1 MPVLND
7 IDVRGKCVFLRV
19 DFNVP
24 FDKGGAI
31 SDDSRIKAALPTIKY
46 LLDRGARVIA
56 ASHLGRPK
64 GRFDPLFSLKPVAE
78 RLAELIPQKVI
89 MAPDVIGARVDELK
103 DGLDPGQLLLLENLR
118 FYAEEKSNDED
129 FARKLADG
137 IDVYINDAFGVCHR
151 AHASVVAVTRFVP
164 RAGAGFLIEK
174 ELEYLD
180 QAVHNPKKPYCA
192 ILGGAKVSDKIPVI
206 TNLIPKADSILIGG
220 AMAYT
225 FFAAQGLG
233 VGRSRVE
240 TEQLEL
246 ALSLIKEAERQGTA
260 FELPLDHIAAA
271 AIDAEAPEQTVNG
284 LPIPD
289 ELMGLDIG
297 LRTISRFAG
306 IIAQARTIFWNG
318 PMGVFEIDKF
328 AHGTMEIAKAVAR
341 SKAVSIIG
349 GGDSVAAV
357 TKSGIAEQISHI
369 STGGGASLEYIAN
382 ETLPGLEALREK
394 QHGTH
399 K

>member
-1 MPVLND
+1 MPILEEIN
-7 IDVRGKCVFLRV
+7 VREKSVFLRV

-24 FDKGGAI
+24 LDENGAI
-31 SDDSRIKAALPTIKY
+31 RDDSRIKAALPTLR
-46 LLDRGARVIA
+46 LLLEKGARVIV

-64 GRFDPLFSLKPVAE
+64 GRFDPKLSLKPVAK

-89 MAPDVIGARVDELK
+89 MAPDVVGPAVDELK
-103 DGLDPGQLLLLENLR
+103 NRLASGQVLLLENLR
-118 FYAEEKSNDED
+118 YYAEEKSNDAE
-129 FARKLADG
+129 FARRLAAG

-151 AHASVVAVTRFVP
+151 AHASVVAVTGFVP
-164 RAGAGFLIEK
+164 RAGFGYLIEK
-174 ELEYLD
+174 ELKYLN
-180 QAVHNPKKPYCA
+180 QAVHSPKKPYCA

-240 TEQLEL
+240 PEQLAL
-246 ALSLIKEAERQGTA
+246 ALSLLKEAERHKVA
-260 FELPLDHIAAA
+260 FELPRDHIAAA
-271 AIDAEAPEQTVNG
+271 ALDASAAEQSIDG
-284 LPIPD
+284 LPIP
-289 ELMGLDIG
+289 ENLMGLDIG
-297 LRTISRFAG
+297 PRTVSRYSE
-306 IIAQARTIFWNG
+306 IIAAAQTIFWNG

-328 AHGTMEIAKAVAR
+328 AHGTTEIARAVAR
-341 SKAVSIIG
+341 SQALSIIG

-357 TKSGIAEQISHI
+357 YKAGIEKGISHI
-369 STGGGASLEYIAN
+369 STGGGASLEFIAN

-394 QHGTH
+394 
-399 K
+399 